1 MKTLKTLST
10 IMIAVAALLTGMTQ
24 ANAEVYYGENGT
36 ATVSPNSYSGSVTT
50 VTYGD
55 NGEIESV
62 TIDAGDEGEL
72 FVEDGDFDDIQDFGK
87 VLEKAF
93 DQNQNIIITVGEQGD
108 LVRVA
113 RLKKTAKRSKKTPTE
128 L

>member
-10 IMIAVAALLTGMTQ
+10 TMIAMTALLTGMTQ

-36 ATVSPNSYSGSVTT
+36 AIVSPNSYTGSVKT

-62 TIDAGDEGEL
+62 TIDAGEEGEL
-72 FVEDGDFDDIQDFGK
+72 FVEDGDFDDIQD
-87 VLEKAF
+87 LE
-93 DQNQNIIITVGEQGD
+93 
-108 LVRVA
+108 
-113 RLKKTAKRSKKTPTE
+113 RS
-128 L
+128 